1 MQNEIPHSDGKPR
14 GSPGKKSS
22 LSTMKTPKISSG
34 KKALMGFIDW
44 KIGVFLSFIA
54 KKLKTKLFS
63 LNNFLSII
71 KVCRK

>member
-34 KKALMGFIDW
+34 KKALM
-44 KIGVFLSFIA
+44 S
-54 KKLKTKLFS
+54 S
-63 LNNFLSII
+63 LD
-71 KVCRK
+71 

>member
-44 KIGVFLSFIA
+44 KIGVFYLLL
-54 KKLKTKLFS
+54 LK
-63 LNNFLSII
+63 N
-71 KVCRK
+71 